1 MLINR
6 HKPYRLFSR
15 FIGMTVATTF
25 GKATPIGYF
34 SIDITLF
41 APKNVQVG
49 IVRLPECEKI

>member
-1 MLINR
+1 
-6 HKPYRLFSR
+6 
-15 FIGMTVATTF
+15 MTVATTF

-49 IVRLPECEKI
+49 IVRLPEYEDEDVIGEDGEGDRKSVV